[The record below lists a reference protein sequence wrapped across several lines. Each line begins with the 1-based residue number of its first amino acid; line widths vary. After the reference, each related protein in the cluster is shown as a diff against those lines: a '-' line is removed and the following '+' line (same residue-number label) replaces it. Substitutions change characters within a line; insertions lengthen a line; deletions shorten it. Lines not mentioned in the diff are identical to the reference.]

1 MSNEF
6 KECVLKFIQ
15 FLVFP
20 VLSADFTTDIEKEGD
35 QWRFNI
41 VSKNTELLVGFE
53 GDLLRSIQHLIRVL
67 VHRKFPTDRTHFLI
81 DVNNYRK
88 NREYAISTKIP
99 DIAISEVLSRGNTV
113 ILVGLSGY
121 ERLQVHKILA
131 EIKGLNTSSV
141 GPEDNRKLLI
151 MPTSET
157 GSGSMD
163 SARII
168 HIDQIKM

>member
-1 MSNEF
+1 MPNEF

-15 FLVFP
+15 LLVFP
-20 VLSADFTTDIEKEGD
+20 VLSADFTTEIEKEGD

-41 VSKNTELLVGFE
+41 LSEKSDVIVGIE
-53 GDLLRSIQHLIRVL
+53 GELLRSIQHLIRVL
-67 VHRKFPTDRTHFLI
+67 VHRKFPSDRTHFLI

-99 DIAISEVLSRGNTV
+99 DIAMSEVLNKGNTV
-113 ILVGLSGY
+113 ILVGMSGY
-121 ERLQVHKILA
+121 ERLKVHTILS
-131 EIKGLNTSSV
+131 EIKGLKTSSV

-163 SARII
+163 SAKIV